1 MKLEL
6 LSAKDEIFEI
16 FSLRKNEKL
25 NEVICGL
32 NWLLSESNPLITIKL
47 SNSSIIICELSII
60 DKCGV
65 FIRSK
70 GVTGFITYSLIDS
83 IDIYKEA
90 V

>member
-1 MKLEL
+1 MNLEL

-32 NWLLSESNPLITIKL
+32 NWLLSESNPRITIKL
-47 SNSSIIICELSII
+47 SNSSVIFCELATI
-60 DKCGV
+60 DKAGI
-65 FIRSK
+65 FIRST